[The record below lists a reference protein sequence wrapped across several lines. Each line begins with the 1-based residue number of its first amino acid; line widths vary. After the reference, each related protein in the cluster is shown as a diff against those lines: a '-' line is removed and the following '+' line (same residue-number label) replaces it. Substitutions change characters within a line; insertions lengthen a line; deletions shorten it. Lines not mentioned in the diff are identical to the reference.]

1 MKIIMYFFAF
11 LHYIG
16 LWVIFEMIM
25 KLLCLTS
32 SVLIAKKQDL
42 AKNKIIT
49 FENNKKFTVSQ

>member
-32 SVLIAKKQDL
+32 SVLIAKK
-42 AKNKIIT
+42 IG
-49 FENNKKFTVSQ
+49 FS